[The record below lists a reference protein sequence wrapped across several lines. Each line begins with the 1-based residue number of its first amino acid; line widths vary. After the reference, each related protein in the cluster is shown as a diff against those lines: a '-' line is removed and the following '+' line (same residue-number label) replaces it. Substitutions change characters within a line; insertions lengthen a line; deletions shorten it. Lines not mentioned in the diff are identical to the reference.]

1 MSPLD
6 HKPPPLLLRPGIK
19 KAVPHSDN
27 YSLTE
32 KNLLHFH
39 TGENFPALIPPAG
52 MMNAAVTSFSS
63 QPVL

>member
-27 YSLTE
+27 YSPTE
-32 KNLLHFH
+32 EEPAALSHG
-39 TGENFPALIPPAG
+39 GEVSGFDSTCRDDG
-52 MMNAAVTSFSS
+52 CC
-63 QPVL
+63 